1 MTFTCFYGHHEK
13 IKTKIRNVYISLL
26 RNEIEFW
33 SLMKIVCIYFV
44 EMHKERF
51 AEEKNSVTVEKTLK
65 EKYIK
70 MFRGRVLNT
79 DFYISEG

>member
-1 MTFTCFYGHHEK
+1 
-13 IKTKIRNVYISLL
+13 
-26 RNEIEFW
+26 
-33 SLMKIVCIYFV
+33 MKIVCIYFV